1 MNYYSAVMICV
12 MLSLILLC
20 VLVHEN
26 ERLGKRDKAIYY
38 LTYALI
44 GVSALSEWIS
54 IFISGNIEINSI
66 FLRIAK
72 CCDYVFTPM
81 SGVAIVMQM
90 RSRNVITKILY
101 GVIGFNT
108 LFQLTSFFT
117 GWMTVISSDN
127 TYSHGPLY
135 GLYMAMYLVIVFLVI
150 IQFGIYGRLFRKQNR
165 LSLYLILLLIL
176 LGIALQ

>member
-54 IFISGNIEINSI
+54 IFISGI
-66 FLRIAK
+66 LR
-72 CCDYVFTPM
+72 
-81 SGVAIVMQM
+81 
-90 RSRNVITKILY
+90 
-101 GVIGFNT
+101 
-108 LFQLTSFFT
+108 LTAYFF
-117 GWMTVISSDN
+117 G
-127 TYSHGPLY
+127 
-135 GLYMAMYLVIVFLVI
+135 
-150 IQFGIYGRLFRKQNR
+150 
-165 LSLYLILLLIL
+165 
-176 LGIALQ
+176 